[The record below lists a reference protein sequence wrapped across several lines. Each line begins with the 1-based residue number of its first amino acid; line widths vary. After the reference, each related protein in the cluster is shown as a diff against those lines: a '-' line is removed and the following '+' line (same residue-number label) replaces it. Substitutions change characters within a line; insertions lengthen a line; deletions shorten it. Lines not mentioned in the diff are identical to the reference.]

1 MDINSYRAKL
11 AEERVGKNKEDE
23 KAIIEKRFEVFGIHE
38 DGYFNREPLCASH
51 HHLTILQ
58 AAVCANIRSLGT
70 EDISKY
76 GVEVEIVMLSGSSDF
91 YRQKDMEV
99 ITKEKVERALE
110 KATAQKTP
118 MYKAVN
124 AYGFCLH
131 RHTTITEAAICADA
145 FVTDRGYAP
154 CGTCSKKIGA
164 AIYSQTPCS
173 KHKQIAGV
181 EELNGRQLATQEVY
195 FGMQLETLQGKVE
208 TLPKAEIKSAEI
220 QPDIQPDG
228 RRQRRKERR
237 AS

>member
-38 DGYFNREPLCASH
+38 DGYFNREPLCDGH
-51 HHLTILQ
+51 HHLTILE

-70 EDISKY
+70 DIERY

-99 ITKEKVERALE
+99 ITKEKVERTLE
-110 KATAQKTP
+110 RATAQKAP
-118 MYKAVN
+118 MYRAMN
-124 AYGFCLH
+124 AYGSCLH
-131 RHTTITEAAICADA
+131 RHGLVTEAAICADA
-145 FVTDRGYAP
+145 YEIGRGYAP
-154 CGTCSKKIGA
+154 CGACSKEIGA
-164 AIYSQTPCS
+164 AIYSQTPCF
-173 KHKQIAGV
+173 KHRQIAGV
-181 EELNGRQLATQEVY
+181 EELNGRQLAPQEIY

-208 TLPKAEIKSAEI
+208 TLPEPEIKPAEV
-220 QPDIQPDG
+220 QPDIQPDE